1 MFPPPL
7 MKLYDQS
14 PLLILN
20 IFIHLTN
27 IEEYKIKKIPPYSQF
42 QIISSTISKNFNH
55 RPQNRI
61 QFKFYRHIPT
71 SNLTSKHPSPIYRI
85 FRQIFI
91 STHDFR
97 TSTSLDLVPL
107 RAGLAA
113 IWISERTQG
122 SIGRE
127 KEKKRERGRGAP
139 CRRGH
144 TVCPGIHIR
153 VCIREDRSWKI
164 TSYVTPERSLFS
176 RFRSCSRTPE
186 SRFPIIS
193 RLWRRVI
200 STNAIFKPSR
210 YLDVQRCVTRDQDHQ
225 LRITKERFSNS
236 DKLDARMWRS

>member
-7 MKLYDQS
+7 KLYDQS

-27 IEEYKIKKIPPYSQF
+27 IEEYKIKKIPPCSQF

-127 KEKKRERGRGAP
+127 KEKKREKEAEAHRVDGGTPCAP
-139 CRRGH
+139 VY
-144 TVCPGIHIR
+144 TYVCVFVKI
-153 VCIREDRSWKI
+153 DR
-164 TSYVTPERSLFS
+164 ERSPRTLPRNVASS
-176 RFRSCSRTPE
+176 RGFDRAHE
-186 SRFPIIS
+186 
-193 RLWRRVI
+193 
-200 STNAIFKPSR
+200 
-210 YLDVQRCVTRDQDHQ
+210 HQ
-225 LRITKERFSNS
+225 SPDS
-236 DKLDARMWRS
+236 Q